1 VRDPFS
7 LRVAEAKE
15 AHHPVRGLLLA
26 AVYTIFTSPNH
37 PLVPGHLPTL
47 IVTPHGRPMQTL
59 CERGRISL
67 ASGPETDILC
77 VQTRTSTPC
86 ARVSEFL

>member
-1 VRDPFS
+1 MRDSPT
-7 LRVAEAKE
+7 LRVADAKE
-15 AHHPVRGLLLA
+15 AHHPVRGLFLA

-59 CERGRISL
+59 CEGGLIAL
-67 ASGPETDILC
+67 ASGRETDILC
-77 VQTRTSTPC
+77 VQIRTSTPC
-86 ARVSEFL
+86 ARLSELS